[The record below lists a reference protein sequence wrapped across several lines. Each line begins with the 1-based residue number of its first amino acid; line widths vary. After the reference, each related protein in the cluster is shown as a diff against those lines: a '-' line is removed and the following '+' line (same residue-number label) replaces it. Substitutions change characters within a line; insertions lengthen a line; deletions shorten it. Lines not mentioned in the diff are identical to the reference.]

1 MVGSTE
7 PAACIFLHW
16 ASIVRALVLFVLGA
30 VVQSQWTAWRSGK
43 AEQVGKT
50 AEERKRN
57 QSRQYP
63 ARARPEPS
71 TVTAH
76 DLNIWS
82 SFAAC
87 HYPKHREKTQR
98 PTKMKI
104 QEKGME
110 TPERWESYAAS
121 HYKNKSQTIC
131 QERGLQRKSTVLF
144 ERTMSSDAAVTQGT
158 SNFVRSRR
166 NPVKPSHRNVAP
178 TDVGSAG
185 LPRSGSATSLLSLY
199 SPERERCNPVKPLRQ
214 DETVTRWLRQHT
226 TVIPTDVGSAGLQR
240 SGSSTSL
247 NSNFSVSS
255 NSPDRERAS
264 GIHGRKKAKTV
275 PRSSGTRFYADVVA
289 KSRAEPQRIRRSVSF

>member
-1 MVGSTE
+1 MPGST
-7 PAACIFLHW
+7 ACVSLYW

-30 VVQSQWTAWRSGK
+30 VVQSQWTAWRSRS
-43 AEQVGKT
+43 AEQVEIEK
-50 AEERKRN
+50 ERKRTP
-57 QSRQYP
+57 SRQFP
-63 ARARPEPS
+63 DRARQWQEELSPVP
-71 TVTAH
+71 A
-76 DLNIWS
+76 DNMWI
-82 SFAAC
+82 SFPAS
-87 HYPKHREKTQR
+87 HYPRHREKTQCT
-98 PTKMKI
+98 TKTTTTENDLGNPK
-104 QEKGME
+104 
-110 TPERWESYAAS
+110 RWASYAAS

-275 PRSSGTRFYADVVA
+275 PKSSGTRFYADVVA